1 MLDIELNFPDA
12 APRMSLPSPVLVGRA
27 APCGLRIA
35 HWRVARRHAWL
46 RAVETACCWKTWIRC
61 REPCSTAPEWSVWRP
76 CCQRTI
82 SSSGHAA
89 CGCRVARS
97 LTCKCLWPRRQG
109 RIRRAPLPRET
120 DILLESAF
128 ASRLAHRR
136 RLHAALLEALDLR
149 RRDLAGVSDSA
160 LRAEAGVC

>member
-1 MLDIELNFPDA
+1 M
-12 APRMSLPSPVLVGRA
+12 
-27 APCGLRIA
+27 
-35 HWRVARRHAWL
+35 
-46 RAVETACCWKTWIRC
+46 
-61 REPCSTAPEWSVWRP
+61 
-76 CCQRTI
+76 
-82 SSSGHAA
+82 
-89 CGCRVARS
+89 ARS

-109 RIRRAPLPRET
+109 PHSGAAPLPRET

-160 LRAEAGVC
+160 LRAEAGGC